1 MGSTYSLDTSIKLDF
16 INMFWNP
23 NQPYDALPPLPPH
36 VELETPRVLKQ
47 CIRSRTALEQV
58 NQSADFLPN
67 KELLINIMP
76 LLEARAS
83 SEIENIVTTTDR
95 LFRSSVAEKQ
105 AIDLATKEAL
115 SYRKALNAGFESIK
129 HRPLCTNTA
138 EEICSTIKQTEM
150 HLRMVPGTTLR
161 NDRTGDTIYTPPVGE
176 HVIRKKLSNW
186 EKFIHHPGDL
196 DPLVVMAAAHYQFEA
211 NHPFTDG
218 NGRTGR
224 IINLLLLI
232 SLGLLKSPIL
242 YHSRGII
249 RRKDEYYSNL
259 LNVTHSDSAESWETW
274 ILYMLEVIEE
284 SALWT
289 YHKINSIRKM
299 RRETKTWLKKNH
311 ANIYS
316 AELLVV
322 LFNQPYCRIAD
333 VVEGGIAKRQAASTY
348 LKQLVDSGLLI
359 EEKVGR
365 EKLFIH
371 QKLLMLLLDES
382 DPPPES

>member
-1 MGSTYSLDTSIKLDF
+1 MS
-16 INMFWNP
+16 WNP
-23 NQPYDALPPLPPH
+23 DQPYDALPPLPPH

-47 CIRSRTALEQV
+47 CIRSRTALEKV

-95 LFRSSVAEKQ
+95 LFRSSVVEKQ
-105 AIDLATKEAL
+105 VLDPATKEAL
-115 SYRKALNAGFESIK
+115 SYRKALNAGFQSIK
-129 HRPLCTNTA
+129 QRPLCTNTT
-138 EEICSTIKQTEM
+138 EEICSAIKQAEM
-150 HLRMVPGTTLR
+150 KIRKVPGTTLR
-161 NDRTGDTIYTPPVGE
+161 NDRTGNTIYTPPVGE
-176 HVIRKKLSNW
+176 HIIREKLSNW
-186 EKFIHHPGDL
+186 EKFIHNPGDL

-211 NHPFTDG
+211 IHPFTDG

-224 IINLLLLI
+224 IINILLLI
-232 SLGLLKSPIL
+232 SQGLLKSPIL

-259 LNVTHSDSAESWETW
+259 LNVTRSDSSDNSDSSKGWETW

-284 SALWT
+284 SAHWT
-289 YHKINSIRKM
+289 YHKINSIRQM
-299 RRETKTWLKKNH
+299 RSETKAWLKENH
-311 ANIYS
+311 SNIYS
-316 AELLVV
+316 AELLDV
-322 LFNQPYCRIAD
+322 LFNQPYCRIQD
-333 VVEGGIAKRQAASTY
+333 VVEAGIAKRQAASTY

-371 QKLLMLLLDES
+371 QKFLTLLLDES
-382 DPPPES
+382 DPPSSQ